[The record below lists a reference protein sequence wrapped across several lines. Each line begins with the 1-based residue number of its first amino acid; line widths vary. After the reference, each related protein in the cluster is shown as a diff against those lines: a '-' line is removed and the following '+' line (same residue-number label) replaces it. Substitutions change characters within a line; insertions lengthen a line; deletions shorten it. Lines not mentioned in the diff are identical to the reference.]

1 MNENEN
7 NRNENAD
14 VRRIRVIRY
23 EAGRERE
30 QNRNTKKKK
39 QRFSGYRQA
48 APLRG
53 AAGRRGWKQ
62 IIEELHV
69 GGIIGTG
76 RQLPFFI
83 RLLQRS
89 GLAAV
94 HRKHS
99 AVIHETG
106 RIRHIPDML
115 HVDKDPP
122 VYNKETGIFLQL
134 PGRGFEGHAKT
145 PVIPPGDGEHHIITV

>member
-23 EAGRERE
+23 EAGG
-30 QNRNTKKKK
+30 KKSRTGTQKNKK
-39 QRFSGYRQA
+39 EGFSGYRKT
-48 APLRG
+48 APLRK

-83 RLLQRS
+83 CLLQRS

-99 AVIHETG
+99 AIIHETG
-106 RIRHIPDML
+106 WIRHIPDML
-115 HVDKDPP
+115 HVDKDPS
-122 VYNKETGIFLQL
+122 VYNKKTGIILQL
-134 PGRGFEGHAKT
+134 PGHGFEGHAKT